1 MKDQVL
7 SIKQMQHLKELGI
20 DVSKTKLYWVKQ
32 VNSAKCNDSIDGK
45 PFISLCKSQM
55 TYGFVRFEVTPTFT
69 LQDMI
74 ELMPENLVNA
84 NKYHKCVL
92 RFGKKYVAYYSTLLE
107 CNIHVES
114 HNDLLNNAYNML
126 VWLAENKY
134 I

>member
-20 DVSKTKLYWVKQ
+20 DVSKTKLYWAKQ

-45 PFISLCKSQM
+45 PFISLCKSQI

-74 ELMPENLVNA
+74 ELMPHSIEFDDENYCLFVDKNCTEYKTVGGKIIYFCQKNSVLINTYNVLV
-84 NKYHKCVL
+84 
-92 RFGKKYVAYYSTLLE
+92 S
-107 CNIHVES
+107 
-114 HNDLLNNAYNML
+114 
-126 VWLAENKY
+126 LAEHKY